1 MNFIQTII
9 RVAAVIA
16 ALAPRESAGQSQRK
30 IELNDVFR
38 IRTVSDP
45 QISPDGAWVAYT
57 VSAVDTAEDKANSD
71 IWMVSW
77 DGRRQVRL
85 TSSKANEH
93 APRWSP
99 DGRYLGFLSERDDA
113 REVEQLWLLD
123 RTGGEA
129 ERITDLPGGV
139 SDYAWAPGGK
149 RVALIVSDPD
159 PDSTAS
165 SPDSSDQTTPKPIV
179 ITRYQF
185 KEDETG
191 YLDRRR
197 SHLYLFELAGRKAT
211 LLTPGEFNEL
221 WPSWSP
227 DGRAIAF
234 VSKRRP
240 DFDRTNNWDLYVVEA
255 SARAAPRQLTTF
267 EGPDMDPQWGG
278 RAPAWSPDGKH
289 VAYVQGGPLKLI
301 YYAGQK
307 LAVVPAAGGPARVI
321 TPTLDRNALSPV
333 WTADGSSLRF
343 LLEEDR
349 VTHVAS
355 VPAAGGPVQR
365 LTQGRSMVSDLAA
378 GPDGKMVVLSST
390 PQVPAEIFAV
400 EAAGL
405 RRLSHQNDSW
415 LRGVRLASLEEIS
428 FKSRDGTP
436 INGFMMRP
444 LDYRF
449 GTRVPAVLKIHG
461 GPVYQF
467 SNEFDLEWQLL
478 AAEGFAVVAANPRGS
493 SGRGEKFSTAIYAD
507 WGNKDTEDVLAAVD
521 HAVSAG
527 VADPD
532 RLGVGGWS
540 YGGILTNQVIARDRR
555 FKAAISGAGL
565 SNAFTGY
572 GTDQYVREYEAELG
586 TPWENA
592 DVYRRVSYP
601 FFNAHKIVTPTLF
614 LCGDKDLNVPLINS
628 EQMFQALKSL
638 GRETELVIY
647 PGESHE
653 IKIPS
658 YRRDRQER
666 YLAWYKRHLLKQG
679 TPEARST
686 SANTSQIHADV
697 SVEVENHNS
706 SDITVYLVTSG
717 LPQRLGMVT
726 AMSTASFAFR
736 AQRLNTA
743 GSIRLRALP
752 VAGTAHTSEPILV
765 QPGQTISWTLQ
776 TDLDTSSWTVY

>member
-1 MNFIQTII
+1 LPSIQTII
-9 RVAAVIA
+9 RAAALIA
-16 ALAPRESAGQSQRK
+16 VLAPRETAGQSQRK

-57 VSAVDTAEDKANSD
+57 VSAADTAEDKANSD

-77 DGRRQVRL
+77 DGTRQVRL
-85 TSSKANEH
+85 TSSKANER

-129 ERITDLPGGV
+129 DRITDLPGGV
-139 SDYAWAPGGK
+139 SDYAWAPDGK
-149 RVALIVSDPD
+149 RLALIVSDPD
-159 PDSTAS
+159 PDSSAS
-165 SPDSSDQTTPKPIV
+165 DPDSSHQTTPKPIV
-179 ITRYQF
+179 VTRYQF

-197 SHLYLFELAGRKAT
+197 SHLYLFELAGRRAT
-211 LLTPGEFNEL
+211 ILTPGEFNEL
-221 WPSWSP
+221 WPAWSP

-240 DFDRTNNWDLYVVEA
+240 EFDRTNNWDVYVVEA

-278 RAPAWSPDGKH
+278 RAPVWSPDGKH

-321 TPTLDRNALSPV
+321 TSTLDRNALSPL
-333 WTADGSSLRF
+333 WSADGSSIRF

-365 LTQGRSMVSDLAA
+365 LTQGRSTVSDLAA

-390 PQVPAEIFAV
+390 PQFPAEIFAV
-400 EAAGL
+400 EGSGL
-405 RRLSHQNDSW
+405 RRLSRQNDSW
-415 LRGVRLASLEEIS
+415 LRGVRLATVEEIS

-436 INGFMMRP
+436 INGFMTRP
-444 LDYRF
+444 LDYRS
-449 GTRVPAVLKIHG
+449 GSRAPAVLKIHG

-478 AAEGFAVVAANPRGS
+478 AAEGFAVVAVNPRGS

-521 HAVSAG
+521 HAVSVG
-527 VADPD
+527 LADPE

-586 TPWENA
+586 TPWKNA
-592 DVYRRVSYP
+592 DAYRRVSYP
-601 FFNAHKIVTPTLF
+601 FFNADKIVTPTLF

-638 GRETELVIY
+638 GRDTELVIY

-653 IKIPS
+653 IKTPS

-666 YLAWYKRHLLKQG
+666 YLAWYKRHLLKQVAVQ
-679 TPEARST
+679 ARST
-686 SANTSQIHADV
+686 SAKSSDFHADV
-697 SVEVENHNS
+697 AVEVENHNS
-706 SDITVYLVTSG
+706 SDMTVYLVTSG

-726 AMSTASFAFR
+726 AMSTGSFTFR

-743 GSIRLRALP
+743 GSVRLRALP

-765 QPGQTISWTLQ
+765 QPGQTITWTLQ
-776 TDLDTSSWTVY
+776 SDLDTSSWSVY

>member
-1 MNFIQTII
+1 MTCIRRII
-9 RVAAVIA
+9 RIAAVIA
-16 ALAPRESAGQSQRK
+16 ALAPRETAGQSQRK
-30 IELNDVFR
+30 VELNDVFR
-38 IRTVSDP
+38 LRTVSDP

-57 VSAVDTAEDKANSD
+57 VSAADTAEDKANSD
-71 IWMVSW
+71 VWMVSW
-77 DGRRQVRL
+77 DGSRQVRL

-99 DGRYLGFLSERDDA
+99 DGRYLGFLSERDDD
-113 REVEQLWLLD
+113 REVEQLWLLN

-129 ERITDLPGGV
+129 DRVTDLPGGV
-139 SDYAWAPGGK
+139 SDYAWSPDGK
-149 RVALIVSDPD
+149 RLALIASDAD
-159 PDSTAS
+159 PDSSAS
-165 SPDSSDQTTPKPIV
+165 SADSSQQTTPKPIV
-179 ITRYQF
+179 INRYQF

-191 YLDRRR
+191 YLDQRRN
-197 SHLYLFELAGRKAT
+197 HLYLFDLASRKAT
-211 LLTPGEFNEL
+211 ILTPGEYNEL
-221 WPSWSP
+221 WPAWAP
-227 DGRAIAF
+227 DGRSIAF
-234 VSKRRP
+234 VSKRRA

-255 SARAAPRQLTTF
+255 IAGSTPRQLTTF

-278 RAPAWSPDGKH
+278 RAPVWSPDGKH
-289 VAYVQGGPLKLI
+289 LAYVQGGPLKLI

-321 TPTLDRNALSPV
+321 TPTLDRNVLSPV
-333 WTADGSSLRF
+333 WTADASSLRF

-349 VTHVAS
+349 VTQVAS
-355 VPAAGGPVQR
+355 VPAAGGPVER
-365 LTQGRSMVSDLAA
+365 LTQGRSAVSDLAA
-378 GPDGKMVVLSST
+378 GRDGKMVVLSST
-390 PQVPAEIFAV
+390 PQFPAELFAV
-400 EAAGL
+400 EGGVL
-405 RRLSHQNDSW
+405 RRLSRQNDSW
-415 LRGVRLASLEEIS
+415 LRGVRLASVEEIS

-444 LDYRF
+444 LDYRA

-478 AAEGFAVVAANPRGS
+478 AAQGFAVVAANPRGS

-521 HAVSAG
+521 HVVSAG

-572 GTDQYVREYEAELG
+572 GTDQYIREYEAELG

-592 DVYRRVSYP
+592 DTYRRVSYP
-601 FFNAHKIVTPTLF
+601 FFNAHRIVTPTLF
-614 LCGDKDLNVPLINS
+614 LCGDQDLNVPLINS
-628 EQMFQALKSL
+628 EQMYQALKSL

-647 PGESHE
+647 PGQAHE
-653 IKIPS
+653 ITTPS

-666 YLAWYKRHLLKQG
+666 YLAWFRRHLLKQG
-679 TPEARST
+679 APVGRNT
-686 SANTSQIHADV
+686 SANTSPIRADV

-743 GSIRLRALP
+743 GSVRLRALP

-765 QPGQTISWTLQ
+765 QPGQTITWTLQ
-776 TDLDTSSWTVY
+776 SNLDTSSWSVY

>member
-1 MNFIQTII
+1 LTSVRSII
-9 RVAAVIA
+9 HAAAVIA
-16 ALAPRESAGQSQRK
+16 LLAPREGAAQLQRK
-30 IELNDVFR
+30 VELNDVLR
-38 IRTVSDP
+38 LRTVSDP

-57 VSAVDTAEDKANSD
+57 VSAADTVEDKANSD

-77 DGRRQVRL
+77 DGSRQVRL

-99 DGRYLGFLSERDDA
+99 DGRYLGFLSGRDDA

-123 RTGGEA
+123 RMGGEA
-129 ERITDLPGGV
+129 DRITDLAGGV
-139 SDYAWAPGGK
+139 SDYAWAPDGK
-149 RVALIVSDPD
+149 RLALIAPDPD
-159 PDSTAS
+159 PDSTANA
-165 SPDSSDQTTPKPIV
+165 PDSSQQATPKPIV

-211 LLTPGEFNEL
+211 ILTPGEFNEL
-221 WPSWSP
+221 WPVWSP
-227 DGRAIAF
+227 DGRSIAF

-240 DFDRTNNWDLYVVEA
+240 DFDRTNNWDLYVVDA
-255 SARAAPRQLTTF
+255 SARATPRQLTTF

-278 RAPAWSPDGKH
+278 RAPVWSPDGKY

-321 TPTLDRNALSPV
+321 TPTLDRNVLSPV
-333 WTADGSSLRF
+333 WTADGASLRF

-355 VPAAGGPVQR
+355 VPATGGPVQR

-390 PQVPAEIFAV
+390 PQFPAEIFAV
-400 EAAGL
+400 EGPVL
-405 RRLSHQNDSW
+405 RRLSRQNDSW
-415 LRGVRLASLEEIS
+415 LRGVRLAPVEEIS
-428 FKSRDGTP
+428 FKSRDGMP

-444 LDYRF
+444 LDYRS
-449 GTRVPAVLKIHG
+449 GTKVPAVLKIHG

-572 GTDQYVREYEAELG
+572 GTDQYIREYEAELG
-586 TPWENA
+586 TPWKNA
-592 DVYRRVSYP
+592 DAYRRVSYP
-601 FFNAHKIVTPTLF
+601 FFNADRIVTPTLF

-638 GRETELVIY
+638 GRETELIIY
-647 PGESHE
+647 PGQSHE
-653 IKIPS
+653 IKTPS

-666 YLAWYKRHLLKQG
+666 YLGWYRRYLMKQG
-679 TPEARST
+679 AAEAQSP
-686 SANTSQIHADV
+686 SGNTSRIHDDV

-726 AMSTASFAFR
+726 AMSTANFAFR

-743 GSIRLRALP
+743 GSVRLRALP

-765 QPGQTISWTLQ
+765 QPGQTITWTLQ
-776 TDLDTSSWTVY
+776 SDLDTSSWSVY